1 MTPEETPYA
10 EIDRLVHE
18 PARLHILTV
27 LSLVEGADFL
37 FLMRQTGLT
46 KGNLSSHLAKL
57 ETARY
62 VDIEKEFVEKIPHT
76 VVKIRPRGREALQA
90 YRQQMASVLKKL
102 PK

>member
-1 MTPEETPYA
+1 MSPDETPFA

-27 LSLVEGADFL
+27 LSLIEAADFL

-46 KGNLSSHLAKL
+46 KGNLSSHLGKL
-57 ETARY
+57 EAARY

-76 VVKIRPRGREALQA
+76 VVKITSRGREALQT
-90 YRQQMASVLKKL
+90 YRQQMTGVLKKL

>member
-1 MTPEETPYA
+1 MTPEETSFS

-18 PARLHILTV
+18 PARLHVLTI

-46 KGNLSSHLAKL
+46 KGNLSSHLGKL
-57 ETARY
+57 EAANY
-62 VDIEKEFVEKIPHT
+62 VEIQKEFVEKIPHT
-76 VVKIRPRGREALQA
+76 VVKIKSKGREALQA
-90 YRQQMASVLKKL
+90 YRQQMAMVLKKL

>member
-1 MTPEETPYA
+1 MSPEETPYA

-46 KGNLSSHLAKL
+46 KGNLSSHLGKL

-62 VDIEKEFVEKIPHT
+62 VNIEKEFVEKIPHT
-76 VVKIRPRGREALQA
+76 VVQITSRGRDALQT
-90 YRQQMASVLKKL
+90 YRQQMLGALKKL

>member
-1 MTPEETPYA
+1 MSPEETSYA
-10 EIDRLVHE
+10 ELDRLVHE

-27 LSLVEGADFL
+27 LSLVEGTDFL

-46 KGNLSSHLAKL
+46 KGNLSSHLGKL

-62 VDIEKEFVEKIPHT
+62 VNIEKEFVEKIPHT
-76 VVKIRPRGREALQA
+76 IVKITNKGRDALQT
-90 YRQQMASVLKKL
+90 YRQQMATMLKKL